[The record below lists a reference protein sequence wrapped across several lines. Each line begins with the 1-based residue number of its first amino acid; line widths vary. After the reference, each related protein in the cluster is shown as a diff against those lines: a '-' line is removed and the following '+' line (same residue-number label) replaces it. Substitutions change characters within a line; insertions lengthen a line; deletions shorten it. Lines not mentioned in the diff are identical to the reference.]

1 MPLEPY
7 DVLGLSSAATAA
19 EIKQA
24 YRKLARAHHPDL
36 HPNDAK
42 AETKFKG
49 ISAA

>member
-7 DVLGLSSAATAA
+7 AALGLSSTATAA

-36 HPNDAK
+36 HPDDAR
-42 AETKFKG
+42 
-49 ISAA
+49 